1 MCGAFT
7 IAISRKAPTLN
18 IAQAQER
25 KKLWECPSCSL
36 KFSDFRNFVHYANMP
51 RLYTSNFTCPN
62 CGLQAKFS
70 RNTAVVT
77 RKKSAK
83 KQAAGRRLASQLPR
97 DEKGR
102 FLPKGST
109 NRYKG
114 KIKRSRKGKEP
125 AEGSSRKRRNVA
137 QEDIFELFPDETLL

>member
-1 MCGAFT
+1 M
-7 IAISRKAPTLN
+7 LVLW
-18 IAQAQER
+18 
-25 KKLWECPSCSL
+25 KKNVGICFEEHHEKLVKYSDIE
-36 KFSDFRNFVHYANMP
+36 KFHYADMP
-51 RLYTSNFTCPN
+51 RRYTSNFTCPN

-83 KQAAGRRLASQLPR
+83 RQAIGRRLAGQLPR

-114 KIKRSRKGKEP
+114 KVKRSRKGKER
-125 AEGSSRKRRNVA
+125 AEGSSRKRRNVT
-137 QEDIFELFPDETLL
+137 QEEIFDLFPDETLL